1 MNDSAADDRAERIRA
16 LFPMVRKIARRVGR
30 LVAGSDFDDLVGE
43 GCIGLI
49 RAVDSF
55 DPQRG
60 PSLAQYA
67 GRVVAGAM
75 LNGIRRCDPVSE
87 RVRRSVREAERER
100 YAIATQT
107 GRLPTQPEMEA
118 RRPGLRR
125 ATIHAYRYAP
135 VSLDAPLPTG
145 ERLSGD
151 WGADPCAIVAQRT
164 EHAGVRRAL
173 QALPERQRKL
183 LAWHYFGDVSLH
195 AIGRHLNIS
204 PQRVSQI
211 HLAAITRL
219 RKQNAN
225 ANAS

>member
-1 MNDSAADDRAERIRA
+1 MSDGGETREERIRA
-16 LFPMVRKIARRVGR
+16 LFPMVRRIARRIGR
-30 LVAGSDFDDLVGE
+30 LVPGSDIDDLVGE

-55 DPQRG
+55 DPARG

-67 GRVVAGAM
+67 GRIVAGAM

-87 RVRRSVREAERER
+87 RVRRNVREAERER

-107 GRLPTQPEMEA
+107 GRLPSQSEMEA

-151 WGADPCAIVAQRT
+151 WGADPGAIVAERT
-164 EHAGVRRAL
+164 EHDGIRRAL
-173 QALPERQRKL
+173 SKLPERQRKL
-183 LAWHYFGDVSLH
+183 LAWHYFGEVSLH
-195 AIGRHLNIS
+195 AIGRHLSIS

-211 HLAAITRL
+211 HLAAIMRL
-219 RKQNAN
+219 RRNETRAD
-225 ANAS
+225 AG